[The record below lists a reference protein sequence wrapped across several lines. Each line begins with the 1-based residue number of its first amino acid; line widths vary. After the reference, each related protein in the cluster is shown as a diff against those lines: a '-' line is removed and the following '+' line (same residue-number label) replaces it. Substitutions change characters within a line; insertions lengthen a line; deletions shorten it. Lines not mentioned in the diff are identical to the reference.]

1 MLLKLLEGKKE
12 LTSQSEVNKSYYK
25 PALQKYS
32 SYLLFGGRKETLSLG
47 SFLSN
52 YNLLNLVI
60 LFDQNL
66 SKVLKTRLE
75 ELAHLPEI

>member
-1 MLLKLLEGKKE
+1 MLLELLEGKKQ

-25 PALQKYS
+25 RALQKYPN
-32 SYLLFGGRKETLSLG
+32 YLPFGGRKDTLSHG

-66 SKVLKTRLE
+66 S
-75 ELAHLPEI
+75 